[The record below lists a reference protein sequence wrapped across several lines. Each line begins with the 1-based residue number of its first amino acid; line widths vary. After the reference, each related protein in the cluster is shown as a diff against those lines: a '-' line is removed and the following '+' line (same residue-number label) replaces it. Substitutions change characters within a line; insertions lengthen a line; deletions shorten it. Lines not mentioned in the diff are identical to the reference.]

1 MTDKIIDEVMGL
13 VDELVGESMAGGM
26 CSIATNPDVAKQAP
40 DFAKAITTLKS
51 SIRAKLREVLER
63 KPISKEK
70 FERMESAAYAAT
82 RGKGK
87 TTFEYAEN
95 LKNRIE
101 KYHHIGA
108 E

>member
-1 MTDKIIDEVMGL
+1 MSDKIIDEVMEL
-13 VDELVGESMAGGM
+13 VDKYGVECGEDGLR
-26 CSIATNPDVAKQAP
+26 VKK
-40 DFAKAITTLKS
+40 DFYESA
-51 SIRAKLREVLER
+51 IRAKLREVLER

-87 TTFEYAEN
+87 TPFEYAEN

>member
-13 VDELVGESMAGGM
+13 VQSLRLSEQMQDLEAVGQCEEA
-26 CSIATNPDVAKQAP
+26 
-40 DFAKAITTLKS
+40 
-51 SIRAKLREVLER
+51 IRAKLREVLER

>member
-1 MTDKIIDEVMGL
+1 MSEKIIDEVMEL
-13 VDELVGESMAGGM
+13 VDAYAAMQGVDTYDQQVDAHD
-26 CSIATNPDVAKQAP
+26 A
-40 DFAKAITTLKS
+40 
-51 SIRAKLREVLER
+51 IRAKLREVLER